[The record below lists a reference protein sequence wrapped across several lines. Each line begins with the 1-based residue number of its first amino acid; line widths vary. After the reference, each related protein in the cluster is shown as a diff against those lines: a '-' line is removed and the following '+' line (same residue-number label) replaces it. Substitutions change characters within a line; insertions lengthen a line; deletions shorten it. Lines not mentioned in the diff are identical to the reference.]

1 MAPARNKAK
10 CLASVNHIRKKKKI
24 PYPFYCTAYDYSHA
38 DLDSLCNHL
47 RDAPWKDIFKLSAS
61 AIEFCKWVPVG
72 ILVVAKFEIQL
83 DLASEL
89 ESGLRDTVDWGRNWL
104 VNFNVGKTQFVLFD
118 RSNNSGAINVKMDG
132 SVLEEK

>member
-1 MAPARNKAK
+1 MP
-10 CLASVNHIRKKKKI
+10 CVGQPYQKKKKI

-89 ESGLRDTVDWGRNWL
+89 EPTWHCWL
-104 VNFNVGKTQFVLFD
+104 GQKL
-118 RSNNSGAINVKMDG
+118 AC
-132 SVLEEK
+132 